1 MVLCWRR
8 YGRAGGCRIPKKKN
22 AGNFEKSG
30 QIYIDAGFYQW
41 LESINEQYTNAVIYD
56 F

>member
-1 MVLCWRR
+1 MGEQVA
-8 YGRAGGCRIPKKKN
+8 AGFPKKKN
-22 AGNFEKSG
+22 AGNSDKSE

-41 LESINEQYTNAVIYD
+41 LESINEQYTNTVIYD